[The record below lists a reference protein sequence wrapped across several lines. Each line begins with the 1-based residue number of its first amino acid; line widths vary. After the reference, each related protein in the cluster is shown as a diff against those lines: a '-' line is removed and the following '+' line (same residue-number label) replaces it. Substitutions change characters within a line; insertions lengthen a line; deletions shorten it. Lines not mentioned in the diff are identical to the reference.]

1 MKKGLLLFS
10 LLAVSLV
17 MNAIPAKRGMWK
29 TIKLIDG
36 SEVKVELVGDE
47 HGHWYQAADGK
58 CYTQIAVDKD
68 VFQQIEAS
76 ELMNAA
82 SARRAAANQRRVQMS
97 KVGEQPAEP
106 IVGEKRGLVILV
118 QYKDIKFA
126 EGHNKAVFSKILNQ
140 ENYQEGDF
148 KGSVKDYFKA
158 QSDGKFILDFDV
170 VGPVTLPQNRKYY
183 GGNNPYTGQDQRP
196 GEMAANAILAVQ
208 DSVDFKK
215 YDWNNDGE
223 VDQIYVL
230 YAGKGAAD
238 SYETDAIWPHEWLL
252 QWSDYNKVLNL
263 GGMKINTY
271 ACGSELNGSG
281 NISGIGTFCHEFS
294 HCLGFPDFYDT
305 KAPQTGGNYGM
316 GSWDL
321 MDNGSYN
328 GNGYVPAGYTSYERM
343 FAGWL
348 TPIELKNDTVVSDMA
363 AINKQGNAY
372 IIYNQNNK
380 DEYYLLE
387 ARFKNDW
394 DARIPGA
401 GLLVLHMDYDAA
413 AWKSNQVNATSS
425 ARGAHQRLTVVHA
438 DNTASIN
445 NELTDV
451 YPSFGNDSLT
461 NYSKPRAMTYNANT
475 NGRKFMNFAL
485 TNIKKNTT
493 KGVVSFNF
501 KNIVTADKRGTVV
514 FRETFDQC
522 RGTGAND
529 LVWNTGANSL
539 FTADNVGWTFGE
551 SKNYGAKNCARFGTT
566 GVPGLATTPEIN
578 IDGETLLSFVAAPYA
593 NDKDSLYVRVEGG
606 NATIN
611 TDGLKMLKGEWT
623 EYNLKVNGNGP
634 VKFTFSAPGRFFLD
648 DVLVVGQLING
659 VSELNVP
666 TYEQKK
672 DNRIYSIDGR
682 YMGTDFSAL
691 GRGIY
696 IINGKKYVK

>member
-10 LLAVSLV
+10 LMAVSLV

-36 SEVKVELVGDE
+36 TEVKVELVGDE

-68 VFQQIEAS
+68 VFQRVDAS

-82 SARRAAANQRRVQMS
+82 SARRAAANQRRRQVFGD
-97 KVGEQPAEP
+97 KPAQP
-106 IVGEKRGLVILV
+106 IVGEKKGLVILV
-118 QYKDIKFA
+118 QYKDIKFQD
-126 EGHNKAVFSKILNQ
+126 GNNKATFLKVLNE
-140 ENYQEGDF
+140 ENYKEGNF

-170 VGPVTLPQNRKYY
+170 VGPIDLPHDRKYY
-183 GGNNPYTGQDQRP
+183 GGNNGYTGDDLRP
-196 GEMAANAILAVQ
+196 GEMAATAILAVK

-215 YDWNNDGE
+215 YDWDGDNE
-223 VDQIYVL
+223 VDQVYIL
-230 YAGKGAAD
+230 YAGNGAAD
-238 SYETDAIWPHEWLL
+238 SHVSEAIWPHEWKLSYSEYRKSL
-252 QWSDYNKVLNL
+252 TID
-263 GGMKINTY
+263 GMKIDTY
-271 ACGSELNGSG
+271 ACGSELNGS
-281 NISGIGTFCHEFS
+281 NQISGIGTFCHEFS
-294 HCLGFPDFYDT
+294 HCLGYPDFYDT
-305 KAPQTGGNYGM
+305 AANGSGGNYGM

-343 FAGWL
+343 FAGWI

-363 AINKQGNAY
+363 AINKQGDAY
-372 IIYNQNNK
+372 VIYNQGNEN
-380 DEYYLLE
+380 EYYLLE

-394 DARIPGA
+394 DAQIPGA
-401 GLLVLHMDYDAA
+401 GGLLVLHVDYDPSS
-413 AWKSNQVNATSS
+413 WRSNQVNATSS

-438 DNTASIN
+438 DNTAAIN

-461 NYSKPRAMTYNANT
+461 NNSLPRAMAFNANT

-493 KGVVSFNF
+493 KGIVSFNF
-501 KNIVTADKRGTVV
+501 KNIVTADKRGTVI
-514 FRETFDQC
+514 FHETFDQC

-539 FTADNVGWTFGE
+539 FTPDNAGWTFGE

-593 NDKDSLYVRVEGG
+593 TDKDSLYVRVEGG

-611 TDGLKMLKGEWT
+611 TNGVKMLKNEWT

-648 DVLVVGQLING
+648 DVLVVGQLIDG

-666 TYEQKK
+666 VNEQKK

>member
-118 QYKDIKFA
+118 QYTDIKFQDA
-126 EGHNKAVFSKILNQ
+126 NNKATFNKVLNE
-140 ENYQEGDF
+140 ENYKEGNF

-170 VGPVTLPQNRKYY
+170 VGPVNLPNNRKYY
-183 GGNNPYTGQDQRP
+183 GGNSAYTGQDVRP
-196 GEMAANAILAVQ
+196 GLMAATAILAVQ
-208 DSVDFKK
+208 DSVNFAD
-215 YDWNNDGE
+215 YDWNGDNE
-223 VDQIYVL
+223 VDQVYIL

-238 SYETDAIWPHEWLL
+238 SNVSDAIWPHEWQL
-252 QWSDYNKVLNL
+252 QYSDYGKSLTL
-263 GGMKINTY
+263 DGMKINTY

-281 NISGIGTFCHEFS
+281 QISGIGTFCHEFS
-294 HCLGFPDFYDT
+294 HCLGYPDFYDT
-305 KAPQTGGNYGM
+305 NGGSNYGM

-348 TPIELKNDTVVSDMA
+348 NPIELKNDTIVSDMA
-363 AINKQGNAY
+363 AINKQGDAY
-372 IIYNQNNK
+372 IIYNEDNK
-380 DEYYLLE
+380 NEFYLLE
-387 ARFKNDW
+387 ARFKTDW
-394 DARIPGA
+394 DARIPNA
-401 GLLVLHMDYDAA
+401 GLLVIHGDYDPT
-413 AWKSNQVNATSS
+413 AWRTNQVNSTSS
-425 ARGAHQRLTVVHA
+425 ARGAHQRLTVIHA
-438 DNTASIN
+438 DNTESIN

-461 NYSKPRAMTYNANT
+461 NYSLPRAMTYNANT
-475 NGRKFMNFAL
+475 NGRKFMNIAL
-485 TNIKKNTT
+485 TNIKKNTS
-493 KGVVSFNF
+493 KGIISFDF
-501 KNIVTADKRGTVV
+501 KKIVTADKRGTVI
-514 FRETFDQC
+514 FHETFDQC
-522 RGTGAND
+522 RGTGGND

-539 FTADNVGWTFGE
+539 FTPDVEGWTFGD
-551 SKNYGAKNCARFGTT
+551 SKSYGAKNCARIGTT
-566 GVPGLATTPEIN
+566 TVPGLAVTPEIT
-578 IDGETLLSFVAAPYA
+578 IDGDALLSFVAAPYA
-593 NDKDSLYVRVEGG
+593 NDKDSLYVKVQGENVTIEKEGM
-606 NATIN
+606 
-611 TDGLKMLKGEWT
+611 KMLKGEWT
-623 EYNLKVNGNGP
+623 EYNLKVSGNGT
-634 VKFTFSAPGRFFLD
+634 VKFAFSTPGRFFLD